1 MCSFVQAELS
11 DNRALLQKVSGSQ
24 IARAYHQ
31 KWWYAFSLFHN
42 KKRLFHNIGV
52 RYRLLFSDIISI
64 SMGKE
69 VILCELLSVMMK
81 NPWGRY

>member
-1 MCSFVQAELS
+1 MP
-11 DNRALLQKVSGSQ
+11 KVKDLFHEEKG
-24 IARAYHQ
+24 
-31 KWWYAFSLFHN
+31 KDLFHN